1 MKRRLL
7 LGMTALTLTAL
18 VGFAGFTSHRAN
30 AHELNSYSG
39 EDVAVDLTNDQFAK
53 IENGEEVTVDGVVI
67 SGSSDEDVAVDLTN
81 DQFAKIENGEEV
93 TVDGIVIS
101 GLSEE
106 YKEVALTDEQF
117 AKIENGEEITTD
129 GIVIK
134 GEK

>member
-1 MKRRLL
+1 MEGRLIMKRRLL

-18 VGFAGFTSHRAN
+18 VGFAGFTSYRAN
-30 AHELNSYSG
+30 AQELNNYSG
-39 EDVAVDLTNDQFAK
+39 
-53 IENGEEVTVDGVVI
+53 
-67 SGSSDEDVAVDLTN
+67 EDVAVDLTN